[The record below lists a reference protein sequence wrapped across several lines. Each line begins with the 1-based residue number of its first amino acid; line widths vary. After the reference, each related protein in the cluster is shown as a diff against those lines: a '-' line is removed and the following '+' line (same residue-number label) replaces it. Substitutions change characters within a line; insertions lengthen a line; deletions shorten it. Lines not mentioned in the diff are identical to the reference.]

1 MASKANTSLS
11 SELTTARLLAEGIKN
26 RADSVAKVGLTADKA
41 AEIEALLSKLTALDN
56 QQEELKAQLKEKTA
70 ELDSVQ
76 KTLRSTVAET
86 RKLVKIAVDKAGW
99 VAFGISD
106 KQ

>member
-11 SELTTARLLAEGIKN
+11 SEITAARLLAEGIKN

-41 AEIEALLSKLTALDN
+41 AEIEALVTKLTALDN

-70 ELDSVQ
+70 ELEAAQ
-76 KTLRSTVAET
+76 KTLRATVAESK
-86 RKLVKIAVDKAGW
+86 KLVKIAVDKAGW

>member
-11 SELTTARLLAEGIKN
+11 SEITTARLLAEGIKN

-41 AEIEALLSKLTALDN
+41 AEIEALLSKLTTLDK
-56 QQEELKAQLKEKTA
+56 QEELKAQLKEKTA